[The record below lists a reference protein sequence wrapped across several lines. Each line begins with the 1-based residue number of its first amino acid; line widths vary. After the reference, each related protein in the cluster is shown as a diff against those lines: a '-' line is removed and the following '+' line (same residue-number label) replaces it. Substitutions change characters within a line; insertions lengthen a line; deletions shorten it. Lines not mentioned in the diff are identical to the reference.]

1 MAIRQ
6 LTIVG
11 YGKSSHLLL
20 DSDFRGYMA
29 SSRIEQLQQ
38 FLTASP
44 DDSFLHHALALEFVK
59 AGDESLAERHFRHN
73 LDKAPQYVAT
83 YYHLGKLLERTARTE
98 DAIAMYERGMAV
110 AKAAGDNHTYNELQA
125 AYEDLAY

>member
-1 MAIRQ
+1 MA
-6 LTIVG
+6 
-11 YGKSSHLLL
+11 
-20 DSDFRGYMA
+20 A
-29 SSRIEQLQQ
+29 SRIEQLQQ
-38 FLTASP
+38 FLANSP

-59 AGDESLAERHFRHN
+59 TGDESQAERHFRNN
-73 LDKAPQYVAT
+73 LDKTPQYVAT

-98 DAIAMYERGMAV
+98 DAIAIYERGMAV